1 MQIVPC
7 STRTNFP
14 QPQHLNDEG
23 DCTNGGKA
31 GSKAI
36 VSLKAKSEDPKS
48 DTIHTKAKKK
58 VKEDTAEMNK
68 DEGVARSTRTRPRV
82 ATWRTSPMRR

>member
-48 DTIHTKAKKK
+48 GTINAKAKKK
-58 VKEDTAEMNK
+58 VKEDTAEMTK
-68 DEGVARSTRTRPRV
+68 DEGAGSGEKYEDKTEGAHLENKT
-82 ATWRTSPMRR
+82 